1 MNKRIEKA
9 ARRYLVNMGYD
20 MLGSIDDFLVC
31 DTEEGIT
38 FVHVL
43 YDKDKF
49 LSTDREELLSMFEEA
64 QVAWFMQGVHDVD
77 IPILCDELSFRIL
90 SEDRALL
97 RHHVDINFSEVL

>member
-1 MNKRIEKA
+1 MNKTIEKV
-9 ARRYLVNMGYD
+9 ARRYLVNMGYNI
-20 MLGSIDDFLVC
+20 LGSTDDFLVC

-43 YDKDKF
+43 YDKDEF
-49 LSTDREELLSMFEEA
+49 PDTDRKELMSMFEEA
-64 QVAWFMQGVHDVD
+64 QAAWFMEKRYDVN

-97 RHHVDINFSEVL
+97 RHHVDINFSGVL